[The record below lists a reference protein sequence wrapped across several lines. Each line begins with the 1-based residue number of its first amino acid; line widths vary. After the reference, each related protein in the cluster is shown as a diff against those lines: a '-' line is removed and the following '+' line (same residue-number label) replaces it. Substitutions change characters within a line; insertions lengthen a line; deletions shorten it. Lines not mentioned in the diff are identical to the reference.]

1 MSSLTVTSLSK
12 SYGDLDILQDL
23 SFSVDSGEALCV
35 TGPSG
40 CGKSTLLHIIGTLD
54 QPSSGGVRID
64 DVDPFTL
71 SEPEL
76 ARFRNRTI
84 GFVFQ
89 DAFLLPQY
97 SVVENVLLPV
107 RAFEKVSDD
116 HRERARDLIER
127 VGLSERA
134 DHKPGALSGGERQRA
149 ALARALI
156 YSPAVL
162 LCDEPTGSLDPR
174 TAETVADLLFNL
186 HASGEGVLVAVTHS
200 ALLSGRFERQL
211 ELGNSGS

>member
-1 MSSLTVTSLSK
+1 MSLTVTSLSK

-54 QPSSGGVRID
+54 QPSSGDVRID
-64 DVDPFTL
+64 DVDPFAL
-71 SEPEL
+71 SEPDL

>member
-1 MSSLTVTSLSK
+1 MSLTVTALSK
-12 SYGDLDILQDL
+12 SFGDLRILNDL
-23 SFSVDSGEALCV
+23 SFSVASGDALCI

-54 QPSSGGVRID
+54 QPSSGDVRID
-64 DVDPFTL
+64 DVDPFAL
-71 SEPEL
+71 SEPDL